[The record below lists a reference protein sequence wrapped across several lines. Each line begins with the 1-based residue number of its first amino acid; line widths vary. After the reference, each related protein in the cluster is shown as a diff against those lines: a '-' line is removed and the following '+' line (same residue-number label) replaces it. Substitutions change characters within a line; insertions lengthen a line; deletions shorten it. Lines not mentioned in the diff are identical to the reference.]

1 MVLDFG
7 KLSDSKTGGHRRKQV
22 KFLRNSIEGK
32 IRRKYVLYS
41 VIYISPYYFRPFSP
55 CCQWA
60 ILRLQF
66 HMSQI
71 TFILEQLCLCDFKT
85 G

>member
-41 VIYISPYYFRPFSP
+41 VIYIFPS
-55 CCQWA
+55 
-60 ILRLQF
+60 
-66 HMSQI
+66 I
-71 TFILEQLCLCDFKT
+71 TFAPFRLVVSGRF
-85 G
+85 